1 MNQELWLKRRA
12 ASAAA
17 PLEKPSKYVL
27 VTCRSLSAGEN
38 KALSK
43 NFKQIIVYNSA
54 LNSGNLDIASMA
66 FDLLVIDAS
75 QKENH
80 MFLENISA
88 LLPGLNIPA
97 IVLKKRFS
105 NYKDLATGLDGY
117 VVSRIEDLEGP
128 NFFSFLTKSKL
139 PKLRSRLRTLL
150 KKLFALLL
158 K

>member
-12 ASAAA
+12 ECKAAV
-17 PLEKPSKYVL
+17 PSEKPSKYIL
-27 VTCRSLSAGEN
+27 VTCRMLTASEN

-54 LNSGNLDIASMA
+54 LNSSFDIASMA

-80 MFLENISA
+80 MFLEIVSA
-88 LLPGLNIPA
+88 SLPGLNIPA

-105 NYKDLATGLDGY
+105 NYKDLASGLDAY

-139 PKLRSRLRTLL
+139 PKLRSRLRILL